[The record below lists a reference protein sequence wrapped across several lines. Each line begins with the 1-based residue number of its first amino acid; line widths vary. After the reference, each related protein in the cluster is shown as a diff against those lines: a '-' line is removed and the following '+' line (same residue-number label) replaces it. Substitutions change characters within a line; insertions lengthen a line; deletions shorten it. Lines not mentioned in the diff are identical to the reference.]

1 VSSWLIIAR
10 IASIST
16 YKKGGKK
23 MKYSIEQIEM
33 LEAMAEAWTENHKVE
48 LSESQTEQLMRESDM
63 PRLTNDQRQ
72 MGSSLF
78 K

>member
-1 VSSWLIIAR
+1 
-10 IASIST
+10 
-16 YKKGGKK
+16 
-23 MKYSIEQIEM
+23 MKYSKEQIEM
-33 LEAMAEAWTENHKVE
+33 LDAMAEAWAENHKVE

-72 MGSSLF
+72 IGSMFF

>member
-1 VSSWLIIAR
+1 MRKL
-10 IASIST
+10 T
-16 YKKGGKK
+16 
-23 MKYSIEQIEM
+23 IEEIEM
-33 LEAMAEAWTENHKVE
+33 IDAMAEAWTESHKVE

-72 MGSSLF
+72 IGSMFF

>member
-1 VSSWLIIAR
+1 MRKLTIEEIER
-10 IASIST
+10 IDAV
-16 YKKGGKK
+16 
-23 MKYSIEQIEM
+23 
-33 LEAMAEAWTENHKVE
+33 AEAWTENHKVE

>member
-1 VSSWLIIAR
+1 
-10 IASIST
+10 
-16 YKKGGKK
+16 
-23 MKYSIEQIEM
+23 MKYSREEIEM
-33 LEAMAEAWTENHKVE
+33 IDAMAEAWAENHKVE

-72 MGSSLF
+72 KWSSLF

>member
-1 VSSWLIIAR
+1 MRKL
-10 IASIST
+10 T
-16 YKKGGKK
+16 
-23 MKYSIEQIEM
+23 IEEIEM
-33 LEAMAEAWTENHKVE
+33 IDAMAEASTENHKVE

-72 MGSSLF
+72 KWSSLF

>member
-1 VSSWLIIAR
+1 MRKL
-10 IASIST
+10 T
-16 YKKGGKK
+16 
-23 MKYSIEQIEM
+23 IEEIEM
-33 LEAMAEAWTENHKVE
+33 IDAMAEAWTENHKVE

-72 MGSSLF
+72 IGSMFF